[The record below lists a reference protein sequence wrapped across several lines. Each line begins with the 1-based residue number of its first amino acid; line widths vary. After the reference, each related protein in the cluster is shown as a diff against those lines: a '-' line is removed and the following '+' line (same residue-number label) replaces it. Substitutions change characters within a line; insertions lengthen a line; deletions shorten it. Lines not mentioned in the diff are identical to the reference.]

1 MVKKGTKG
9 IVFLKPPNVF
19 IVNKLLTLENI
30 KPDCICLIQN
40 AMFRIAL
47 ACSVCSATI
56 CKAIVGGEDTVVTKF
71 YINIAVQCRSFRVS
85 NKSCKWRYFSFLSID

>member
-1 MVKKGTKG
+1 M
-9 IVFLKPPNVF
+9 F

-40 AMFRIAL
+40 TVFKTAL
-47 ACSVCSATI
+47 ACTVCSATI

-71 YINIAVQCRSFRVS
+71 HINTTAQCRSF
-85 NKSCKWRYFSFLSID
+85 SFQQKL